1 MALEDLE
8 RREPW
13 RRIVFPLDVPAES
26 EARRWVEELA
36 GCVGVFK
43 VGLEL
48 FLRCGPGI
56 IAWIRERKAGG
67 VFLDLKLH
75 DIPHT
80 VGRAM
85 RAIAESGAR
94 WATVHCGENP
104 AMLRAAVEGAAGR
117 VGVLAVTVLTSV
129 SSEHLRQAGFKTPW
143 AENPERLVLERARR
157 AREAGCAGVVCSGR
171 EAASVRRAIPRPFLI
186 VTPGIRPAGAGGAP
200 ADDQVR
206 VVSASAAVVAGAD
219 YLVIGRPI
227 RQAPDPRAA
236 ARGIAAEIA
245 AAEAGAR
252 RAPTAHQG

>member
-13 RRIVFPLDVPAES
+13 RRIVFPLDVPAAS
-26 EARRWVEELA
+26 EAQHWVEELA

-48 FLRCGPGI
+48 FIRCGPGI
-56 IAWIRERKAGG
+56 VAWIRERAAGG

-85 RAIAESGAR
+85 RAIAAGGAR

-129 SSEHLRQAGFKTPW
+129 SAEHLREAGFEAAW

-171 EAASVRRAIPRPFLI
+171 EAAWVRRAIPRPFLI
-186 VTPGIRPAGAGGAP
+186 VTPGIRPGGAAP

-206 VVSASAAVVAGAD
+206 VASAAAAVAAGAD

-227 RQAPDPRAA
+227 REAPDPRAA
-236 ARGIAAEIA
+236 ARAIAAEIA

-252 RAPTAHQG
+252 GAPGAHQG

>member
-1 MALEDLE
+1 MAREELE

-13 RRIVFPLDVPAES
+13 RRIVFPLDVPSES

-48 FLRCGPGI
+48 FIRCGPGI
-56 IAWIRERKAGG
+56 VAWIRERAAGG

-85 RAIAESGAR
+85 RAIAASGAR

-129 SSEHLRQAGFKTPW
+129 SAEHLREAGFAAAW
-143 AENPERLVLERARR
+143 AEHPERLVLERAGR
-157 AREAGCAGVVCSGR
+157 ARAAGCAGVVCSGR
-171 EAASVRRAIPRPFLI
+171 EAALIRRAIPPPFLI
-186 VTPGIRPAGAGGAP
+186 VTPGIRPAGEASS

-206 VVSASAAVVAGAD
+206 VASASAAVAAGAD

-227 RQAPDPRAA
+227 REAPDPRAA
-236 ARGIAAEIA
+236 ALGIAAEIA
-245 AAEAGAR
+245 AAAAA
-252 RAPTAHQG
+252 APGAHQG